1 MRSANYILVVYVAKQ
16 HKSEAASVAPEAEDI
31 SKSLIKH
38 LNKEF
43 GTRVAYN
50 LSCDESPTHIKRWIH
65 TGSHQLDYII
75 SNRRSGGVPEGRIIE
90 ISGPPSSGKS
100 HIAFHIA
107 KTIQDLGGIVVYID
121 SENAVPLEKLSEMGI
136 NVNKRFLYCDTHC
149 TEDVFKIAEA
159 AILNAASSKTNA
171 PILIVW
177 DSVAATSPKEELNG
191 DYDKQQMGLQART
204 IAKAL
209 RKITGLIAANN
220 VTFLCL
226 NQIKSKVGVIF
237 GNPEFTPGG
246 AAIPFHASVRIKLS
260 TGKQL
265 KVGDEVIGIEV
276 TATIVKNKVARP
288 FRKTTFNIVFG
299 HGIVEHEQ
307 IFRVIADAIE
317 KNGPIAGK
325 DNKQYVYDHSKSW
338 RTFVVMQNGEVI
350 FDKKYQKS
358 DLAKLMLDN
367 EFSNHIFDLMDQIY
381 IITNLNVN
389 AASLEDSDA
398 QGAAAIDAALDS

>member
-1 MRSANYILVVYVAKQ
+1 MAR
-16 HKSEAASVAPEAEDI
+16 HKADNAVAASNVTESEDI
-31 SKSLIKH
+31 SKALIKH

-75 SNRRSGGVPEGRIIE
+75 SNRRNGGVPEGRIIE
-90 ISGPPSSGKS
+90 IAGPPSSGKS
-100 HIAFHIA
+100 HIAFHMS
-107 KTIQDLGGIVVYID
+107 KTVQDLGGIVVYID
-121 SENAVPLEKLSEMGI
+121 SENAVPLEKLAEMGI
-136 NVNKRFLYCDTHC
+136 DVKKRFLYCDTHC

-159 AILNAASSKTNA
+159 AILNASSLKNNV
-171 PILIVW
+171 PILVVW
-177 DSVAATSPKEELNG
+177 DSVAATAPKEELNG
-191 DYDKQQMGLQART
+191 DYDKLQMGLQART

-209 RKITGLIAANN
+209 RKITGLIATNN

-260 TGKQL
+260 TGKQI

-288 FRKTTFNIVFG
+288 FRKTTFNIIFG
-299 HGIVEHEQ
+299 HGIIEHDH
-307 IFRVIADAIE
+307 IFGVFAEAVA
-317 KNGPIAGK
+317 KNGTIAGK
-325 DNKQYVYDHSKSW
+325 NNKQYVYDHSKSW
-338 RTFVVMQNGEVI
+338 RTFIVMQNGEII
-350 FDKKYQKS
+350 FEKKYQKS
-358 DLAKLMLDN
+358 DLPRLMSEP
-367 EFSNHIFDLMDQIY
+367 EFSNHVYDLMEQLY
-381 IITNLNVN
+381 IVGNLDINDADDADEQETNAL
-389 AASLEDSDA
+389 
-398 QGAAAIDAALDS
+398 AAIDAEMSD

>member
-1 MRSANYILVVYVAKQ
+1 MARQNKTQTASA
-16 HKSEAASVAPEAEDI
+16 APETDDI

-65 TGSHQLDYII
+65 TGSHQLDYIV
-75 SNRRSGGVPEGRIIE
+75 SNRRNGGMPEGRIIE

-100 HIAFHIA
+100 HIAFHMA
-107 KTIQDLGGIVVYID
+107 KTVQDLGGVVVYID

-136 NVNKRFLYCDTHC
+136 DVNKRFLYCDTHC

-159 AILNAASSKTNA
+159 AILNASALKNNA

-191 DYDKQQMGLQART
+191 DYDKMQMGLQART

-209 RKITGLIAANN
+209 RKITGLIASNN

-226 NQIKSKVGVIF
+226 NQIKSKVGVVF

-246 AAIPFHASVRIKLS
+246 AAIPFHASVRVKLS
-260 TGKQL
+260 TGKPL

-276 TATIVKNKVARP
+276 TATIIKNKVSRP

-299 HGIVEHEQ
+299 HGIIEHEQ
-307 IFRVIADAIE
+307 IFQVIANAIN
-317 KNGPIAGK
+317 KNGPISGK
-325 DNKQYVYDHSKSW
+325 DNKQYVYDHSRSW
-338 RTFVVMQNGEVI
+338 RTFVVTQNGEII
-350 FDKKYQKS
+350 FEKKYQKS
-358 DLAKLMLDN
+358 ELSKLMLDS
-367 EFSNHIFDLMDQIY
+367 EFSGHVYDLMDELY
-381 IITNLNVN
+381 IITNLDVN
-389 AASLEDSDA
+389 EATLEDSDA
-398 QGAAAIDAALDS
+398 AAIEAIETELDS